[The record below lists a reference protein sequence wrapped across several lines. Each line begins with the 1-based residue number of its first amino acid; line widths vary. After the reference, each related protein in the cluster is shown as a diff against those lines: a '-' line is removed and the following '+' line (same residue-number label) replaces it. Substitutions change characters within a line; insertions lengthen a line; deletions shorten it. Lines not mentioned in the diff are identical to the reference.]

1 MNNKR
6 KVPFSLRPAAKA
18 PFRSVVARLPL
29 CSSLSFDP
37 SVQPNLVLQCLQK
50 LVPMLSLSPLAYLAL
65 ILVLN
70 PHLILILV
78 LTLAVI
84 HRMVT

>member
-1 MNNKR
+1 M
-6 KVPFSLRPAAKA
+6 
-18 PFRSVVARLPL
+18 ARLPL

-37 SVQPNLVLQCLQK
+37 SVQPNLVLQYLQK
-50 LVPMLSLSPLAYLAL
+50 LVPMLSLSPLAL